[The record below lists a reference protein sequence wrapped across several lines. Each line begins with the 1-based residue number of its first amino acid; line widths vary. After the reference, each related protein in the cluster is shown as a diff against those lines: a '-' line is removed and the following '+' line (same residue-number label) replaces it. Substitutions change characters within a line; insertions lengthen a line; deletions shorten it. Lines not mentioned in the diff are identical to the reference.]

1 MPDSPAREPS
11 APEPGVVAL
20 RLAAVRARVADA
32 ALAAG
37 REPEDVRV
45 LLATKTMPLDV
56 VREAVLA
63 GADLLGEN
71 KVQELVAKAPGLADL
86 APTLHVI
93 GRLQSNKVNLALR
106 WAACV
111 QSVADLDLA
120 ERLSRRCEAVDRDL
134 DVMVQVNVSGEDT
147 KAGVAP
153 DAALELA
160 AGVARLPRLRLTGL
174 MTIGA
179 ASRDVALVAR
189 GFARLRG
196 LRDALVASGEPG
208 TGDARELSMGMSGD
222 LATAIA
228 EGSTMVRIGTAVFG
242 ERPRT

>member
-1 MPDSPAREPS
+1 MPEQTFRRP
-11 APEPGVVAL
+11 VAL
-20 RLAAVRARVADA
+20 HLAALRERVADA
-32 ALAAG
+32 ARAAG
-37 REPEDVRV
+37 RDPDEVRV
-45 LLATKTMPLDV
+45 LLATKTMPVDV

-71 KVQELVAKAPGLADL
+71 KVQELVAKAPALADL
-86 APTLHVI
+86 APSLHVI

-106 WAACV
+106 WAECV
-111 QSVADLDLA
+111 QSVDDLDLA

-134 DVMVQVNVSGEDT
+134 DVMVQVNVSGEAT

-160 AGVARLPRLRLTGL
+160 LAVAALPRLRLVGL

-179 ASRDVALVAR
+179 ASRDVERVAA

-196 LRDALVASGEPG
+196 LRDALVASGAPG
-208 TGDARELSMGMSGD
+208 TAAARELSMGMSGD
-222 LATAIA
+222 LETAVA
-228 EGSTMVRIGTAVFG
+228 EGSTLVRVGTAVFG
-242 ERPRT
+242 DRPRA